1 MKAYFLK
8 GNNFVVPRFYIFLF
22 IISFNGSCN
31 SIKYGNAERMNSI
44 SLDISFEDWELLPA
58 LDIIFSNHSLLFFSF
73 FSWSQT
79 VRKARWLLNNKLLLF
94 FFQWL
99 SYHLSFFYFL
109 LIIYVFFLYILRQ
122 LVELFKFYVKK
133 WSLIIW
139 EAHAI
144 SWSVLKK
151 YFQSRA
157 PRLLLSVYILCIY
170 DLIRLYASERFVNFN
185 PLVPDVRKMVKHTL
199 KIFPHSQQDL

>member
-1 MKAYFLK
+1 MSYSIIIAYCFSLYFLITDC
-8 GNNFVVPRFYIFLF
+8 V
-22 IISFNGSCN
+22 
-31 SIKYGNAERMNSI
+31 
-44 SLDISFEDWELLPA
+44 W
-58 LDIIFSNHSLLFFSF
+58 
-73 FSWSQT
+73 
-79 VRKARWLLNNKLLLF
+79 KARWLLNNKLLLF

-99 SYHLSFFYFL
+99 GYHLSFFYFL
-109 LIIYVFFLYILRQ
+109 LIIYVFFLYIFRQ

-157 PRLLLSVYILCIY
+157 PRLLLSIYILCIY

-185 PLVPDVRKMVKHTL
+185 PVVPDVRKMVKHVKNLPAFAFAARSLTCDHFVDTRHYRFKKL
-199 KIFPHSQQDL
+199 WVVVIITWLRLQFLRNWTGDFWKSPSLSHVFSG

>member
-1 MKAYFLK
+1 MSYSIIIAYCFSLYFLITDC
-8 GNNFVVPRFYIFLF
+8 V
-22 IISFNGSCN
+22 
-31 SIKYGNAERMNSI
+31 
-44 SLDISFEDWELLPA
+44 W
-58 LDIIFSNHSLLFFSF
+58 
-73 FSWSQT
+73 
-79 VRKARWLLNNKLLLF
+79 KARWLLNNKLLLF

-99 SYHLSFFYFL
+99 GYHLSFFYFL
-109 LIIYVFFLYILRQ
+109 LIIYVFFLYIFRQ

-157 PRLLLSVYILCIY
+157 PRLLLPVYILCIY

-185 PLVPDVRKMVKHTL
+185 PVVPDVRKMVKHTL
-199 KIFPHSQQDL
+199 KIFQHSHSQQDL